1 MELIGPVFCYVSLGI
16 SLTYLVFSIYVLR
29 ISKCTLDKMFVFVI
43 AVNNLTFLFQ
53 VLNAFYLV
61 FKDNLIY
68 EVTLLIV
75 PQMINEYLL
84 DMVYLFYT
92 FEMKY
97 IYLTLFANNMNS
109 CMFQKNQV
117 RLIKYLLLI
126 CLSLCFM
133 VTFFVYFMYYQ

>member
-1 MELIGPVFCYVSLGI
+1 MELIGPVFCYISLGI
-16 SLTYLVFSIYVLR
+16 CLTYLAFSVYVLR

-43 AVNNLTFLFQ
+43 TVNNLTFLFQ
-53 VLNAFYLV
+53 VINAFYLV

-75 PQMINEYLL
+75 PQMVNEYLL
-84 DMVYLFYT
+84 DLVYLFYT

-109 CMFQKNQV
+109 CMF
-117 RLIKYLLLI
+117 
-126 CLSLCFM
+126 
-133 VTFFVYFMYYQ
+133 